1 MPEGPKTV
9 RAFFLGISH
18 MPIHMTISATWP
30 FCQSY
35 MTESNEWRQKTRKST
50 KMLLLGDR
58 IKGDIF
64 SPFSVSCKLFT
75 INIYDC
81 SYQKQ

>member
-9 RAFFLGISH
+9 HAFFLGISH

-30 FCQSY
+30 FRHLYVMESY
-35 MTESNEWRQKTRKST
+35 EWRQKTRKST

-64 SPFSVSCKLFT
+64 LLFFC
-75 INIYDC
+75 ILQIAYN
-81 SYQKQ
+81 